1 MQGMLSNVKSN
12 MKVDFRTYNLVQIF
26 KTNMKLIFRTYKLNI
41 LKTKMK
47 VDCRRYKVPHSQDQ
61 DES

>member
-1 MQGMLSNVKSN
+1 MLSNFKSN

-47 VDCRRYKVPHSQDQ
+47 VDFRRFKAPHSQVQ
-61 DES
+61 YECQF